1 MLASMTNDDQV
12 RAGSRLV
19 AGGGGGMTESAAEG
33 EHGRS
38 MRRLSTQ
45 MRSDSKPGSP
55 HMLVGHDSHPASRAA
70 VRLAADLASRLSAY
84 LHVVHVVDLG
94 DTPIDADSAEWDDAA
109 NQTVIK
115 LQADARELLA
125 DFTLDWSYHACHG
138 DPVELLARIAVE
150 YDVMLV
156 AVGATGRNIT
166 RRLLEGGSVSRRL
179 LRYHAKPVLV
189 VPEPP
194 QQ

>member
-1 MLASMTNDDQV
+1 MTG
-12 RAGSRLV
+12 AG
-19 AGGGGGMTESAAEG
+19 ADG

-45 MRSDSKPGSP
+45 MRGDSDPGSTQL
-55 HMLVGHDSHPASRAA
+55 LVGHDSHPASIAA
-70 VRLAADLASRLSAY
+70 VRFAGDLASRLHAY

-94 DTPIDADSAEWDDAA
+94 DTPIDADSAEWDEAA
-109 NQTVIK
+109 HRTVVK
-115 LQADARELLA
+115 LQADARDLLA

-156 AVGATGRNIT
+156 AVGATGRNLT
-166 RRLLEGGSVSRRL
+166 RRLMEGGSVSRRL
-179 LRYHAKPVLV
+179 LRNHAKPVLV

-194 QQ
+194 QE